1 MAEIPLTG
9 IADNFIVPGQ
19 YAEILFAQGPASVA
33 LGARVVCL
41 VMPMT
46 AAGTWTAG
54 ELYGPLKSTGEASDG
69 AGIGSPAHRAA
80 KIFITAN
87 PGAKLF
93 ILPYAETVGGSPAKA
108 TATVTWVTDPTDSG
122 ATTITLCGEAIKTVF
137 SSSDTI
143 TTIAEAQVLAIN
155 AREHLPVTA
164 ANVAGVL
171 TVTAKING
179 ISQGDGT
186 TGVLRIRASI
196 DSGIGTSVTAS
207 GAALGLGTGAPG
219 AEGTTTEAAQFALA
233 LANLTAIRKYYIGS
247 SLWDATSLQSLAL
260 HVSTKSLPI
269 SGLRSVAVAAYTGA
283 LAAAQT
289 LATARNYERL
299 QIVWQPNS
307 EHDPAELVGNML
319 AIRQQKEQLYAAF
332 NFDSYRG
339 VNWLIAPVAS
349 AADHMDPDDLN
360 DALNDGLTPLQSDGT
375 GSYVVSSMTTRSKN
389 QAGTVADSRA
399 SESHRISVA
408 DQWTDQLLADI
419 SLTFGAQSLKD
430 DERDADGNINFNQK
444 QQKDVIRPSRVR
456 GFLAKALDDGDDD
469 RLLQE
474 VAKSK
479 AAIAVVKTGGRIES
493 GVDLHIID
501 LAHQFT
507 FRIAE
512 VSGS

>member
-1 MAEIPLTG
+1 
-9 IADNFIVPGQ
+9 
-19 YAEILFAQGPASVA
+19 
-33 LGARVVCL
+33 
-41 VMPMT
+41 
-46 AAGTWTAG
+46 
-54 ELYGPLKSTGEASDG
+54 
-69 AGIGSPAHRAA
+69 
-80 KIFITAN
+80 
-87 PGAKLF
+87 
-93 ILPYAETVGGSPAKA
+93 
-108 TATVTWVTDPTDSG
+108 
-122 ATTITLCGEAIKTVF
+122 
-137 SSSDTI
+137 
-143 TTIAEAQVLAIN
+143 
-155 AREHLPVTA
+155 
-164 ANVAGVL
+164 
-171 TVTAKING
+171 
-179 ISQGDGT
+179 
-186 TGVLRIRASI
+186 
-196 DSGIGTSVTAS
+196 
-207 GAALGLGTGAPG
+207 
-219 AEGTTTEAAQFALA
+219 
-233 LANLTAIRKYYIGS
+233 
-247 SLWDATSLQSLAL
+247 
-260 HVSTKSLPI
+260 
-269 SGLRSVAVAAYTGA
+269 
-283 LAAAQT
+283 
-289 LATARNYERL
+289 
-299 QIVWQPNS
+299 
-307 EHDPAELVGNML
+307 
-319 AIRQQKEQLYAAF
+319 
-332 NFDSYRG
+332 
-339 VNWLIAPVAS
+339 
-349 AADHMDPDDLN
+349 MDPDDLN

>member
-33 LGARVVCL
+33 LGAREVCL

-93 ILPYAETVGGSPAKA
+93 ILPYAETVGGRPAKA
-108 TATVTWVTDPTDSG
+108 PATVTWVTDPTDSG
-122 ATTITLCGEAIKTVF
+122 APTITLCGEAIKTVF

-196 DSGIGTSVTAS
+196 DSGIGPSVTAS
-207 GAALGLGTGAPG
+207 GAALGLGTGAAFSVMFQG
-219 AEGTTTEAAQFALA
+219 SNAAPALPA
-233 LANLTAIRKYYIGS
+233 LKAQRPRRLS
-247 SLWDATSLQSLAL
+247 SLSLSQTSPRSGSTTSGRACGTRRRFSPWRYMSALRACPLAGCAVLPLPLTPARLLPPKHWRPLATMNGCRSFGSRT
-260 HVSTKSLPI
+260 VSTT
-269 SGLRSVAVAAYTGA
+269 R
-283 LAAAQT
+283 
-289 LATARNYERL
+289 
-299 QIVWQPNS
+299 PN
-307 EHDPAELVGNML
+307 
-319 AIRQQKEQLYAAF
+319 
-332 NFDSYRG
+332 
-339 VNWLIAPVAS
+339 
-349 AADHMDPDDLN
+349 
-360 DALNDGLTPLQSDGT
+360 
-375 GSYVVSSMTTRSKN
+375 
-389 QAGTVADSRA
+389 
-399 SESHRISVA
+399 
-408 DQWTDQLLADI
+408 
-419 SLTFGAQSLKD
+419 
-430 DERDADGNINFNQK
+430 
-444 QQKDVIRPSRVR
+444 
-456 GFLAKALDDGDDD
+456 
-469 RLLQE
+469 
-474 VAKSK
+474 
-479 AAIAVVKTGGRIES
+479 
-493 GVDLHIID
+493 
-501 LAHQFT
+501 
-507 FRIAE
+507 
-512 VSGS
+512 